1 MSGDRRDPFRAV
13 AYCRTYHEV
22 RWLEIEDLLL
32 DKVSDALNEEQK
44 CIFVRDLLQE
54 MRIEGTITAVGRTRG
69 VR

>member
-1 MSGDRRDPFRAV
+1 V